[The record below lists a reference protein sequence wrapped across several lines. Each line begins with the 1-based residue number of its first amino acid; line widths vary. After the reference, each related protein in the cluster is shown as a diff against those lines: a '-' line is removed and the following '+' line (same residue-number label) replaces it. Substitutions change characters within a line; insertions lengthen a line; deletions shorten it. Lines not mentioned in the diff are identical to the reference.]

1 MAQTGFWAA
10 IGREARATLMARG
23 RRVVYRDREMI
34 VEQDQPGDTMLIIET
49 GRVEVFLLTPSGAHL
64 VLRNLG
70 PGQILGEIAL
80 LDRGPRSASARAAG
94 PVTGVLLHF
103 DDVHG
108 YLMANPEV
116 MFAVIADLTAK
127 LREANSVSEARTSE
141 NASVRLARCLG
152 RLARNWGRTDDSRAV
167 QITQAF
173 SQRQLGDLAGL
184 TRETVNRRLKTW
196 ESNGW
201 LVRDGAMLTLLD
213 PVALERIASGDD
225 AAPPSELISARAS

>member
-1 MAQTGFWAA
+1 MGQTGFWAA
-10 IGREARATLMARG
+10 VGRGARAALMARG

-34 VEQDQPGDTMLIIET
+34 VEQGLPGDTMLVIET

-94 PVTGVLLHF
+94 PATGILLHF
-103 DDVHG
+103 DDVHS
-108 YLMANPEV
+108 YLMANPDV
-116 MFAVIADLTAK
+116 MFAIITDLTSK
-127 LREANSVSEARTSE
+127 LREANAVSEVRASE
-141 NASVRLARCLG
+141 NASVRLARCLC
-152 RLARNWGRTDDSRAV
+152 RLARNWGQTGDGGSVR
-167 QITQAF
+167 ITQAF

-196 ESNGW
+196 ENSGW
-201 LVRDGAMLTLLD
+201 LVRDGATLTLLD
-213 PVALERIASGDD
+213 PATLERIASGGN
-225 AAPPSELISARAS
+225 P